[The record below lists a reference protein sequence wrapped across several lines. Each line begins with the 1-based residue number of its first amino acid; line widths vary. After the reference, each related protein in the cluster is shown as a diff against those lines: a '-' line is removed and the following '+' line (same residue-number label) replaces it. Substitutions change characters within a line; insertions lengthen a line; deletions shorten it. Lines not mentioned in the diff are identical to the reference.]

1 MGDLMSA
8 NADPT
13 SCLMFAQ
20 SARDVGQLRRLPQP
34 ILEGSMETHCTAAA
48 TKKRRGAVR
57 KPAQGLLLII
67 VLVTI
72 VMMTLA
78 AFTFTSLM
86 QVEMQS
92 ARVLSRR
99 VQSKY
104 LADSGVDYTRLFL
117 AAADQ
122 DIQAKGG
129 LWDNADA
136 FQGVPAAVDV
146 NNLAL
151 LGRFSV
157 VAPSLNDD
165 GIPEG
170 FRFGLVN
177 ESSKINI
184 NALPFYDNWQPGS
197 ARQILLALPSMTEE
211 IADAILDWVDT
222 DDDEREFGTEGSHYR
237 GLNPPYDVKNGP
249 MDSLDELLLVR
260 DVTPEL
266 LFGLDVNRNGV
277 LDDIETVGT
286 NASSLDADMHLG
298 WANYVT
304 LFSKESN
311 LNGEG
316 LVRVNIN
323 GTDLDLL
330 QDDLKAS
337 FNDQWTNYIL
347 QYRINGPSAAVPN
360 PEEDTIVLA
369 DEVPLELTGN
379 ETGSFTFASVVD
391 LVETYVEVTNA
402 DGDPVFLR
410 SPINIE
416 TLGVAMTL
424 AMKNLTIY
432 EGDSIPGRINIMQAP
447 RRTMEGIPGMDSE
460 LIDRII
466 EVREFELDD
475 PGFLDLNRN
484 YETWLLTEFLVDVS
498 TMRSLMPFICVG
510 GDVYQAEVI
519 GYFGDGVGT
528 SRAEAIIDTTVDVPK
543 LIFWRD
549 KTHLQGTFS
558 VDVLGGDFG
567 SGSRF

>member
-1 MGDLMSA
+1 
-8 NADPT
+8 
-13 SCLMFAQ
+13 
-20 SARDVGQLRRLPQP
+20 
-34 ILEGSMETHCTAAA
+34 
-48 TKKRRGAVR
+48 
-57 KPAQGLLLII
+57 LLLII
-67 VLVTI
+67 VLVTV

-86 QVEMQS
+86 QVELQS
-92 ARVLSRR
+92 SRVLSRQ

-104 LADSGVDYTRLFL
+104 LADSGVDYARLFL
-117 AAADQ
+117 AAASQ

-129 LWDNADA
+129 LWDNAEI
-136 FQGVPAAVDV
+136 FQAIPAAVDV
-146 NNLAL
+146 NNLEL
-151 LGRFSV
+151 LGRFSI
-157 VAPSLNDD
+157 VAPNLNDD

-177 ESSKINI
+177 ESSKINV
-184 NALPFYDNWQPGS
+184 NTLPFYDNWQPGS

-222 DDDEREFGTEGSHYR
+222 DDEVREFGTEGSHYQ

-249 MDSLDELLLVR
+249 MDSLDELLLIR

-277 LDDIETVGT
+277 LDDIETIGT

-298 WANYVT
+298 WANYIT

-311 LNGEG
+311 LNDEG
-316 LVRVNIN
+316 LVRININ

-330 QDDLKAS
+330 RDDLEAS
-337 FNDQWTNYIL
+337 FGDQWTNYIL
-347 QYRINGPSAAVPN
+347 QYRINGPSSNVPN
-360 PEEDTIVLA
+360 EQDDTIVSA
-369 DEVPLELTGN
+369 EEIPLELTGI
-379 ETGSFTFASVVD
+379 ESGPFTFASVVD
-391 LVETYVEVTNA
+391 LVETYVEVENREGET
-402 DGDPVFLR
+402 VFLR
-410 SPINIE
+410 SPITIE
-416 TLGVAMTL
+416 TLGLAMTT

-447 RRTMEGIPGMDSE
+447 RRTLEGIPGMDSE

-466 EVREFELDD
+466 QLREYELDD
-475 PGFLDLNRN
+475 PEFLDINRN
-484 YETWLLTEFLVDVS
+484 YETWLLTEFLVDVP
-498 TMRSLMPFICVG
+498 TMRALMPFICVG
-510 GDVYQAEVI
+510 GDVYQAEII

-528 SRAEAIIDTTVDVPK
+528 SRAEAVIDSTEAVPK

-558 VDVLGGDFG
+558 IDVLGGDFG

>member
-1 MGDLMSA
+1 MADSLDFKNQITCWLTIPL
-8 NADPT
+8 NA
-13 SCLMFAQ
+13 AK
-20 SARDVGQLRRLPQP
+20 VPQR
-34 ILEGSMETHCTAAA
+34 
-48 TKKRRGAVR
+48 KRRRAVR
-57 KPAQGLLLII
+57 RRSDGLLLII

-117 AAADQ
+117 AAAAQ

-129 LWDNADA
+129 VWDNADA
-136 FQGVPAAVDV
+136 FQGIPAAVDV
-146 NNLAL
+146 NNLEL
-151 LGRFSV
+151 LGRFSI
-157 VAPSLNDD
+157 VAPNLNDD

-177 ESSKINI
+177 ESSKINV

-197 ARQILLALPSMTEE
+197 ARLILLALPSMTDE

-237 GLNPPYDVKNGP
+237 GLDPAYDVKNGP

-260 DVTPEL
+260 DITPEL

-277 LDDIETVGT
+277 LDDIETAGT

-298 WANYVT
+298 WANYIT

-323 GTDLDLL
+323 GTDLDQLR
-330 QDDLKAS
+330 DDLNAS

-347 QYRINGPSAAVPN
+347 QYRINGPSASVPN
-360 PEEDTIVLA
+360 PEEDTIVSA
-369 DEVPLELTGN
+369 AEVPLELTGT

-391 LVETYVEVTNA
+391 LVETFVEVENA
-402 DGDPVFLR
+402 DGETVFLQ

-416 TLGVAMTL
+416 TLGLAMTT

-466 EVREFELDD
+466 QVREYELDD

-484 YETWLLTEFLVDVS
+484 YETWLLTEFLVDVP

-510 GDVYQAEVI
+510 GDVYQAEVV

-528 SRAEAIIDTTVDVPK
+528 SRAEAIIDTTVEVPK

>member
-1 MGDLMSA
+1 MADLTEKA
-8 NADPT
+8 FD
-13 SCLMFAQ
+13 
-20 SARDVGQLRRLPQP
+20 
-34 ILEGSMETHCTAAA
+34 AAA
-48 TKKRRGAVR
+48 LKLNRGNPCVAGIKRRTRDRQRRAE
-57 KPAQGLLLII
+57 GLLLII

-92 ARVLSRR
+92 ARVMSRR

-117 AAADQ
+117 AAAQQ

-129 LWDNADA
+129 IWDNADV

-146 NNLAL
+146 NNFES
-151 LGRFSV
+151 LGRFSI
-157 VAPSLNDD
+157 VAPNLNDD

-170 FRFGLVN
+170 FRFGVVN

-184 NALPFYDNWQPGS
+184 NALPFYDNWQSGS
-197 ARQILLALPSMTEE
+197 ARQILMALPSMTEE
-211 IADAILDWVDT
+211 IADAILDWVDA
-222 DDDEREFGTEGSHYR
+222 DDDEREFGTEGAHYR

-260 DVTPEL
+260 DITPEL

-311 LNGEG
+311 LNDEG
-316 LVRVNIN
+316 LARININ
-323 GTDLDLL
+323 GTDLDQL
-330 QDDLKAS
+330 QDDLGAS

-347 QYRINGPSAAVPN
+347 QYRIRGPSNSVPN
-360 PEEDTIVLA
+360 SDDDIIATADTI
-369 DEVPLELTGN
+369 PLVLTGT
-379 ETGSFTFASVVD
+379 ETGNFTFASVVD
-391 LVETYVEVTNA
+391 LVETYVEVENS
-402 DGDPVFLR
+402 DGETVFLR

-416 TLGVAMTL
+416 TLGLAMTT
-424 AMKNLTIY
+424 AMRNLTIY
-432 EGDSIPGRINIMQAP
+432 QGDSIPGRINIMQAP
-447 RRTMEGIPGMDSE
+447 RRSLEGIPGMDSE

-466 EVREFELDD
+466 QVREFELDD
-475 PGFLDLNRN
+475 PDFLDLNRN
-484 YETWLLTEFLVDVS
+484 YETWLLTEFLVDVE
-498 TMRSLMPFICVG
+498 TMRLLMPFICVG

-528 SRAEAIIDTTVDVPK
+528 SRAEAIIDTTEDVPK

-558 VDVLGGDFG
+558 VDVLGGEFG